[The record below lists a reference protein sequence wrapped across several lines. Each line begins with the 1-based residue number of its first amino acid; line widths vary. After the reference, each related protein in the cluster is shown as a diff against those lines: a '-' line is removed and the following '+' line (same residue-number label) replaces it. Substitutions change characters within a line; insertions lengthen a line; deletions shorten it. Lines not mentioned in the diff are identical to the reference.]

1 MRAER
6 CVGALMAGGS
16 ARRFHGMPKGLAL
29 IGGVR
34 IADRALA
41 ALRVATDERLVVAN
55 DARAA
60 HWFPGVRIVQDEQ
73 IGLGPLAGLCAALR
87 AADGAAIVVVAWD
100 MPFVSSALLNA
111 LRAIGESG
119 ASAVA
124 PLGPADTFLARRE
137 PLCAYYAG
145 RTLQTCERLLERG
158 ERRAAALFD
167 ALPDAVSLEG
177 AALAELGDPHH
188 LLCSVDTAEEL
199 AALGGRLPDGE
210 DTARR

>member
-6 CVGALMAGGS
+6 CVGALMAGGG
-16 ARRFHGMPKGLAL
+16 ALRFHGMPKGLAL

-34 IADRALA
+34 IADRALT
-41 ALRVATDERLVVAN
+41 ALRVATDEQLVVAN
-55 DARAA
+55 DVRAA
-60 HWFPGVRIVQDEQ
+60 NWFPGLRIVQDEET
-73 IGLGPLAGLCAALR
+73 GLGPLAGLRSALR
-87 AADGAAIVVVAWD
+87 AADGAGIVVVAWD
-100 MPFVSSALLNA
+100 MPFVSGALLNA
-111 LRAIGESG
+111 LRDIGESG

-124 PLGPADTFLARRE
+124 PLGPAESRLAHRE

-145 RTLQTCERLLERG
+145 RTLHTCDRLLERG

-167 ALPDAVSLEG
+167 ALPDAISLEG
-177 AALAELGDPHH
+177 AALEELGDPHH